1 MKRRFVVDTGPLV
14 AFLNR
19 RDRHHSWAISQL
31 AQIEP
36 PLATCEAVVTEACHL
51 LRSAP
56 GGAGAV
62 LELVHRG
69 LLSLP
74 FQLAA
79 ETDPVSRLMARYS
92 NVPMSL
98 ADGCLVRLMELKA
111 ESTLLTLD
119 SDFTVY
125 RMHGRRVIPVLMPP
139 RGERVDRISLAD

>member
-19 RDRHHSWAISQL
+19 RDRHHSWALSQL

-51 LRSAP
+51 MRNSS
-56 GGAGAV
+56 GGAEAV
-62 LELVHRG
+62 LELLRRG

-74 FQLAA
+74 FELSE
-79 ETDPVSRLMARYS
+79 ETEPVNRLMARYS

-98 ADGCLVRLMELKA
+98 ADGCLVRLMELRA

-119 SDFTVY
+119 RDFTVY
-125 RMHGRRVIPVLMPP
+125 RMLGRRVIPLSMPSQRGPFP
-139 RGERVDRISLAD
+139 RAT